1 MYVEALAFRVE
12 TIAAQL
18 MYLRKP
24 NQLLDVQVKNVFF
37 MQYSYAKVSISM
49 SSEILRNNTYLVVQ
63 KKNQLKKQ
71 YTFFK
76 KYKNNRYTF
85 LVHFN
90 TRKIFVSF

>member
-1 MYVEALAFRVE
+1 MYMYVEALAFRVE

-24 NQLLDVQVKNVFF
+24 NQLLDVQVKTVFF
-37 MQYSYAKVSISM
+37 MQYSYAKVYISM
-49 SSEILRNNTYLVVQ
+49 SSEILRNNTKVQ

-71 YTFFK
+71 YTFLK
-76 KYKNNRYTF
+76 KCKNNRYTF